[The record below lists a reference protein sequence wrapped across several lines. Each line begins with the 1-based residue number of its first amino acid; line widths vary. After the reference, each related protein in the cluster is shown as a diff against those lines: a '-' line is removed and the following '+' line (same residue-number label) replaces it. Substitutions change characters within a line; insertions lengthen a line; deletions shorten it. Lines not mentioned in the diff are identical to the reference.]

1 MPVANY
7 ELQAFYG
14 TPVPTW
20 NNVPYLF
27 NFTVNIGRQ
36 FQLDTYR
43 ADTATV
49 EFWYLYG
56 SSQQDNF
63 KPGDPMRII
72 DTTRNVIL
80 FIGRI
85 KDVEIVYGKP
95 FGTVVGPFTIG
106 NDDRMIITL
115 ESEFSVLGRM
125 SGNGY
130 VMAASKLNT
139 QINNAETQTGVTIA
153 DPSDAAT
160 VDMGGQT
167 LNGTWGDWLNRVLLT
182 LNNRLR
188 QTLSLEVVSKYDIG
202 VLTQSFA
209 ESDGPLFQ
217 RYDQVV
223 FDSLAD
229 NYYTQ
234 ITVDPE
240 GLAEQTV
247 QTGSAPY
254 RTYKVDTLNAT
265 TGQAL
270 DYANYLL
277 QNYDDPEL
285 SLSAIIA
292 TSQQQGTNFYLDT
305 LGMVG
310 GGLPP
315 TYYTQKLV
323 GHATSLILRT
333 VGYNFVIEGLT
344 VSGNPESQRFTYYV
358 SAQDLNAYLILNDSV
373 YGTLDNNKL
382 GY

>member
-7 ELQAFYG
+7 QLETFSG

-56 SSQQDNF
+56 SPQQDAF

-72 DTTRNVIL
+72 DTTRSVIL
-80 FIGRI
+80 FIGKI

-95 FGTVVGPFTIG
+95 FGTVVGPFTLG

-115 ESEFSVLGRM
+115 ESEFAVLGRM

-139 QINNAETQTGVTIA
+139 QINNAETQTGVSIV

-167 LNGTWGDWLNRVLLT
+167 INGTWGDWLNRVLLT

-188 QTLSLEVVSKYDIG
+188 QPSSLEIVSKYDIG

-223 FDSLAD
+223 FDSLSD

-277 QNYDDPEL
+277 QNYDNPQLAL
-285 SLSAIIA
+285 SSITA

-305 LGMVG
+305 LGMAG
-310 GGLPP
+310 RGLPP
-315 TYYTQKLV
+315 TYYTQLLV
-323 GHATSLILRT
+323 GHATSLILRS

>member
-20 NNVPYLF
+20 NNVPFLF

-49 EFWYLYG
+49 EFWYLQG
-56 SSQQDNF
+56 APAQDNF
-63 KPGDPMRII
+63 KPGDPLRII

-95 FGTVVGPFTIG
+95 YGTVVGPYTIG

-115 ESEFSVLGRM
+115 ESEFAVLGRM

-130 VMAASKLNT
+130 VMAASKLDT

-153 DPSDAAT
+153 DSSDAAT

-247 QTGSAPY
+247 QSGSAPY
-254 RTYKVDTLNAT
+254 RTYKVDTLNAN

-277 QNYDDPEL
+277 ANYDDPEL
-285 SLSAIIA
+285 SLSAITA

-305 LGMVG
+305 LGMTG
-310 GGLPP
+310 GGSPP
-315 TYYTQKLV
+315 TYYTQELV

-358 SAQDLNAYLILNDSV
+358 SAQDLNAYLILDDSV
-373 YGTLDNNKL
+373 YGTLDSNKL